1 MPTTYGIVG
10 YFLYSRRG
18 FLDKSKLMD
27 SGKELQLIASH
38 LRIAL
43 RCIEQQQQVMTM
55 AELVELLDMHVG
67 SAAELLALLRG
78 EGGDV
83 LSVQE
88 RRVTESRKVGSGNTV
103 VSQKVEQPSVS
114 PCEEKSVATKP
125 ALKKTEEQVTA
136 SQKVTLPNKTAVD
149 SRMPEVLVQDGG
161 VHQQAS
167 IREKDSSLG
176 KKESVKSAHSGA
188 VGGENAGHGIDTKQ
202 PREHVRGATT
212 LADAYAQRAAAIVT
226 TNDNAHVEESLGSRL
241 SPLASIQKGLTLYDK
256 SFFAV
261 ELFQGNRALFS
272 EVVKELD
279 AKTSLSE
286 ALQTLERYYT
296 GAPDLPALKDFIQIL
311 ERRFS

>member
-88 RRVTESRKVGSGNTV
+88 RRVTESRKVGSGNTI
-103 VSQKVEQPSVS
+103 VSQKVEQPSVA

-125 ALKKTEEQVTA
+125 ALKKAEEQVTA
-136 SQKVTLPNKTAVD
+136 
-149 SRMPEVLVQDGG
+149 
-161 VHQQAS
+161 
-167 IREKDSSLG
+167 
-176 KKESVKSAHSGA
+176 
-188 VGGENAGHGIDTKQ
+188 
-202 PREHVRGATT
+202 
-212 LADAYAQRAAAIVT
+212 
-226 TNDNAHVEESLGSRL
+226 
-241 SPLASIQKGLTLYDK
+241 
-256 SFFAV
+256 
-261 ELFQGNRALFS
+261 
-272 EVVKELD
+272 
-279 AKTSLSE
+279 
-286 ALQTLERYYT
+286 
-296 GAPDLPALKDFIQIL
+296 
-311 ERRFS
+311 